1 MKIKIKT
8 LDNRCIPTKNGD
20 WYDLHA
26 GEELIYKKN
35 DFKILSLGIA
45 MQLPKG
51 YEALIIPRSSLYKN
65 YGIIQTNSVGLIDN
79 AYCGNDDIWRFPL
92 LAFKNGTIKIGERL
106 CQFRIILN
114 QDASIWQKLRYIF
127 SKPKIVFVKELNNKN
142 RNGFGSTGI

>member
-1 MKIKIKT
+1 MKIKVKV
-8 LDNRCIPTKNGD
+8 LNDKCIPQKKGD
-20 WYDLHA
+20 WYDLCSNEDIA
-26 GEELIYKKN
+26 YIKD
-35 DFKILSLGIA
+35 DFKVISLGIA

-51 YEALIIPRSSLYKN
+51 YEALVLPRSSLFKN
-65 YGIIQTNSVGLIDN
+65 FGIIQTNSVGLIDN
-79 AYCGNDDIWRFPL
+79 AYCGNEDIWKFPF
-92 LAFKNGTIKIGERL
+92 LAFVSHSIAKGDRL